1 MDTNSE
7 TITLEPIQTKKDT
20 YFLARVPMPDSI
32 GMREGTS
39 NRLKIEA
46 RYSKDGFG
54 RGGRGVY
61 LHIQGETYDGTFTS
75 FLLFQDPHVV
85 IKLADCKRF
94 SQKALERAV
103 DEVPKHMDAIMQTV
117 RDAREYYSNRKAH

>member
-75 FLLFQDPHVV
+75 LDR
-85 IKLADCKRF
+85 KR
-94 SQKALERAV
+94 SW
-103 DEVPKHMDAIMQTV
+103 
-117 RDAREYYSNRKAH
+117 